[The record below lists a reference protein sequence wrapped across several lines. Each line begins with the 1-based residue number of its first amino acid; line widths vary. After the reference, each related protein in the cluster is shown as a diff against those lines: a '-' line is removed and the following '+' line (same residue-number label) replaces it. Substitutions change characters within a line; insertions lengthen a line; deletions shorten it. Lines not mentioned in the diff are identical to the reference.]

1 MSMTKEEFN
10 RAFPV
15 KSAGRLDS
23 EKFNVWMARV
33 DALIEKSTGLSSMDL
48 PDYCYRDAFDDG
60 ASPGSAAKAAIRA
73 AKEF

>member
-1 MSMTKEEFN
+1 MPMTKEEFN

-15 KSAGRLDS
+15 KSADRIDS
-23 EKFNVWMARV
+23 EKFNVWMAKV
-33 DALIEKSTGLSSMDL
+33 DALIAKSTGVGADDI

-60 ASPGSAAKAAIRA
+60 ASPSSAAKAAIRA

>member
-15 KSAGRLDS
+15 KSADRIDS
-23 EKFNVWMARV
+23 EKFNIWMARV
-33 DALIEKSTGLSSMDL
+33 DAYIEQKFGLSSSDL